1 MKDGAPDD
9 TVIDRLKG
17 ALDGDTM
24 PKAARDYAEHLLT
37 RLSQPVRVS
46 ILGTPHSGKSE
57 LVNMFLGRRLI
68 PKDSALPTTEFVW
81 GEKEAMTLTAA
92 DGSVQRF
99 DTIDLEALSGGNAA
113 FLKLEAPAPIL
124 KRINLLEVVT
134 NGAHEEIESAI
145 DWAVRRTDI
154 ALWCSQAFD
163 ANEQSVWSRVP
174 DSLKDHAFLVLTKA
188 DVLSAEKV
196 LSKRVADLESVVAE
210 EFHSL
215 FAVATLQAVR
225 ANSAEAVD
233 EAMFHA
239 SGGGALTSEILRH
252 AERGRRADFD
262 SAHMFLARYNV
273 KDASPANDAGTP
285 KVAVPE
291 TAPAETDTPD
301 VVEATEIAEAAA
313 VIAEPPEVAFEGGE
327 AAHSPSELSV
337 DAEDVVDTAPE
348 PEPEPEPQV
357 VSVAEIPAAPK
368 VTNVELFLDAAKFL
382 KRRGDTLAEAANDL
396 GEGNVKPMVEQC
408 VDAVEHL
415 VDLFSQDETGCDA
428 TDAFIDELAE
438 ASDMMVLMQ
447 VEDGDGPAADA
458 VTLLLQLRRD
468 IEMQLAA

>member
-1 MKDGAPDD
+1 MKDGAADD
-9 TVIDRLKG
+9 TVIERLQG

-24 PKAARDYAEHLLT
+24 PKAARDYAMHLLG

-46 ILGTPHSGKSE
+46 ILGTPRSGKSE
-57 LVNMFLGRRLI
+57 LVNMFVGRRLI
-68 PKDSALPTTEFVW
+68 PKDAHLPTTEFVW
-81 GEKEAMTLTAA
+81 AAEEAMTVTGA
-92 DGSVQRF
+92 DGSVNRYNAINMESLA
-99 DTIDLEALSGGNAA
+99 DGNAA
-113 FLKLEAPAPIL
+113 FLKLELPVDIL

-163 ANEQSVWSRVP
+163 KSEQSVWARVP

-188 DVLSAEKV
+188 DVLSAEKM
-196 LSKRVADLESVVAE
+196 LSKRVAELESVVAE

-225 ANSAEAVD
+225 ATSGLSVD

-262 SAHMFLARYNV
+262 SAHMFLARYQV
-273 KDASPANDAGTP
+273 KDGDGSSRPVSMPLATQQP
-285 KVAVPE
+285 VPE
-291 TAPAETDTPD
+291 TPPAVPPPIPVIKDVAAVPPVVEEPVPQAAPVEIPVSENVPD
-301 VVEATEIAEAAA
+301 VAAD
-313 VIAEPPEVAFEGGE
+313 P
-327 AAHSPSELSV
+327 AARE
-337 DAEDVVDTAPE
+337 TT
-348 PEPEPEPQV
+348 
-357 VSVAEIPAAPK
+357 AAPK
-368 VTNVELFLDAAKFL
+368 PAAVAESVDLSPLPKVENPDLFLSSITYL
-382 KRRGDTLAEAANDL
+382 KRRGEALSEEAKKL
-396 GEGNVKPMVEQC
+396 GEGEVKPLVEQC

-415 VDLFSQDETGCDA
+415 VDLFSQDESGCDA
-428 TDAFIDELAE
+428 ADSFIDELSE

-458 VTLLLQLRRD
+458 VTLLVQLRRD
-468 IEMQLAA
+468 MEMQLAA

>member
-1 MKDGAPDD
+1 MKDNAADD
-9 TVIDRLKG
+9 TVIDRLKE

-24 PKAARDYAEHLLT
+24 PKAAQDYALHLLK

-46 ILGTPHSGKSE
+46 ILGTPGSGKSE
-57 LVNMFLGRRLI
+57 LVNMFVGRRLI
-68 PKDSALPTTEFVW
+68 PKDAVLPTTEFVYSDS
-81 GEKEAMTLTAA
+81 EAMTVTGA

-99 DTIDLEALSGGNAA
+99 NTIDLASLADGSAA
-113 FLKLEAPAPIL
+113 FLKLELPADIL

-163 ANEQSVWSRVP
+163 ADEQSVWSRVP

-188 DVLSAEKV
+188 DVLSAEKK
-196 LSKRVADLESVVAE
+196 LSARVSELESIVAE

-225 ANSAEAVD
+225 ATEGPAID

-239 SGGGALTSEILRH
+239 SGGGALSSEILRH

-262 SAHMFLARYNV
+262 SAHMFLARYHGKGGSESARRV
-273 KDASPANDAGTP
+273 SSRPAP
-285 KVAVPE
+285 VSQP
-291 TAPAETDTPD
+291 APRPVSEPAPRP
-301 VVEATEIAEAAA
+301 VV
-313 VIAEPPEVAFEGGE
+313 AEP
-327 AAHSPSELSV
+327 
-337 DAEDVVDTAPE
+337 APE
-348 PEPEPEPQV
+348 PVVAEPAPQPVVAEPAPQPVEAPTPEPVAEAPA
-357 VSVAEIPAAPK
+357 SVAPTLPALPK
-368 VTNVELFLDAAKFL
+368 VGNVELFLDSVKYL
-382 KRRGDTLAEAANDL
+382 KRRGDALSEAAKEM
-396 GEGNVKPMVEQC
+396 GEGQVKPLVEQC

-415 VDLFSQDETGCDA
+415 VDLFSQDETGCEA
-428 TDAFIDELAE
+428 TDAFIDELSE

-447 VEDGDGPAADA
+447 VEEGDAPAADA

-468 IEMQLAA
+468 MEMQLAA

>member
-1 MKDGAPDD
+1 MKDGASDD
-9 TVIDRLKG
+9 TVIDRLQG
-17 ALDGDTM
+17 ALDGETM
-24 PKAARDYAEHLLT
+24 PKAARDYAKHLLN

-46 ILGTPHSGKSE
+46 ILGTPRSGKSE
-57 LVNMFLGRRLI
+57 LVNMFVGRRLI
-68 PKDSALPTTEFVW
+68 PKDATLPTTEFVW
-81 GEKEAMTLTAA
+81 SADEAMTVTGA
-92 DGSVQRF
+92 DGTVTRF
-99 DTIDLEALSGGNAA
+99 DKIDLEALAGFSAA
-113 FLKLEAPAPIL
+113 FLRLELPVDIL

-163 ANEQSVWSRVP
+163 TEEQSVWSRVP

-196 LSKRVADLESVVAE
+196 LSSRVAELESIVAE

-225 ANSAEAVD
+225 ATSGAAVD

-262 SAHMFLARYNV
+262 SAHMFLARYQV
-273 KDASPANDAGTP
+273 KGGQGTGPVPSEHPTAAVAETAAPVTDLPPVAATPAAAAPDPSEPVVANDPEPAEEPKAHPPVLALPDVP
-285 KVAVPE
+285 KVE
-291 TAPAETDTPD
+291 
-301 VVEATEIAEAAA
+301 
-313 VIAEPPEVAFEGGE
+313 
-327 AAHSPSELSV
+327 
-337 DAEDVVDTAPE
+337 
-348 PEPEPEPQV
+348 
-357 VSVAEIPAAPK
+357 
-368 VTNVELFLDAAKFL
+368 NVELFLDSVKYL
-382 KRRGDTLAEAANDL
+382 KRRGDALKDAATTL
-396 GEGNVKPMVEQC
+396 GKGKVKPMVQQC

-415 VDLFSQDETGCDA
+415 VDLFSQDETGCAA

-447 VEDGDGPAADA
+447 VEDGDAPAADA
-458 VTLLLQLRRD
+458 VTLLVQLRRD
-468 IEMQLAA
+468 MEMQLAA

>member
-1 MKDGAPDD
+1 MKDNAPDD
-9 TVIDRLKG
+9 TVVDRLEA
-17 ALDGDTM
+17 ALDADM
-24 PKAARDYAEHLLT
+24 LPKAARDYAQHLLS

-46 ILGTPHSGKSE
+46 ILGKPGSGKSE
-57 LVNMFLGRRLI
+57 LVNMILGRKLI
-68 PKDSALPTTEFVW
+68 PAQSRLPTTEFAW
-81 GEKEAMTLTAA
+81 GESETMTVTSAGGA
-92 DGSVQRF
+92 VQR
-99 DTIDLEALSGGNAA
+99 IDGVDLGGASVRDAA
-113 FLKLEAPAPIL
+113 FLRLELPADIL

-134 NGAHEEIESAI
+134 EESHNEIESAV

-163 ANEQSVWSRVP
+163 QLEQSVWGRVP

-196 LSKRVADLESVVAE
+196 LSKRVADLESIVAE

-215 FAVATLQAVR
+215 FAVATLQAIR
-225 ANSAEAVD
+225 AYGDDGVD

-239 SGGGALTSEILRH
+239 SGGGALTSEVLRH

-262 SAHMFLARYNV
+262 SAHMFLARYQV
-273 KDASPANDAGTP
+273 RDVPKKPRIVSSRDIEPAPGPKEVPAEARKERPISVVPSRSPEAQASGSAAAEAVATVQPIE
-285 KVAVPE
+285 VAVKIQNI
-291 TAPAETDTPD
+291 D
-301 VVEATEIAEAAA
+301 
-313 VIAEPPEVAFEGGE
+313 
-327 AAHSPSELSV
+327 
-337 DAEDVVDTAPE
+337 
-348 PEPEPEPQV
+348 
-357 VSVAEIPAAPK
+357 
-368 VTNVELFLDAAKFL
+368 LFTDAARFL
-382 KRRGDTLAEAANDL
+382 RRRGETLADATQKL
-396 GEGNVKPMVEQC
+396 GEGNSKELVNQC

-415 VDLFSQDETGCDA
+415 VDLFSQDDTGCDA
-428 TDAFIDELAE
+428 VDAYIDELAE

>member
-17 ALDGDTM
+17 ALAGDTM
-24 PKAARDYAEHLLT
+24 PKAAHDYAQHLLK

-46 ILGTPHSGKSE
+46 ILGKPQSGKSE
-57 LVNMFLGRRLI
+57 LVNMFLGQRLI

-81 GEKEAMTLTAA
+81 GETAAMTLTAA

-99 DTIDLEALSGGNAA
+99 DHIDLEALSGGNAA
-113 FLKLEAPAPIL
+113 FLRLEVPADIL

-154 ALWCSQAFD
+154 AMWCSQAFD
-163 ANEQSVWSRVP
+163 AQEQSVWARVP

-188 DVLSAEKV
+188 DILSAEKV
-196 LSKRVADLESVVAE
+196 LSRRVADLESVVAE

-225 ANSAEAVD
+225 AHDSQVMD
-233 EAMFHA
+233 EALFHA

-273 KDASPANDAGTP
+273 KD
-285 KVAVPE
+285 
-291 TAPAETDTPD
+291 TAPANISEKPAAVPD
-301 VVEATEIAEAAA
+301 VSTDPVDDVDAPLAENS
-313 VIAEPPEVAFEGGE
+313 VIDVTPEVAI
-327 AAHSPSELSV
+327 A
-337 DAEDVVDTAPE
+337 TPE
-348 PEPEPEPQV
+348 PEAEPSDLQKQPVDAPQGV
-357 VSVAEIPAAPK
+357 VLPDVPK
-368 VTNVELFLDAAKFL
+368 VDNVDLFLDAVKFL
-382 KRRGDTLAEAANDL
+382 KRKGDTLAGNAADL
-396 GEGNVKPMVEQC
+396 GEGAAKPLVEQC
-408 VDAVEHL
+408 VNAVEHL
-415 VDLFSQDETGCDA
+415 VDLFSQDETGCEA